1 MVVIKIKNIVDGLLK
16 WVVSDY
22 LSQTDKSKTWL
33 YEATYNLSTP
43 NFNVYDKLVELI
55 TRGANNARRIE
66 TRLMFDPSRAEFPT
80 IHVHMP
86 QEEPLG
92 GNYIG
97 MGIGNN
103 PPSGTTTQFGGIHEK
118 VFQSTYDIICTS
130 NNQMEVILIYELMK
144 RLFVAG
150 TDTLDSQLVNYNF
163 SGKELMYDT
172 TLMPDIFFKAFTIS
186 VIDDIK
192 VPTIL
197 GRTSDIVDI
206 SANGYFSEFEIP
218 AYDIIFSV
226 DEGQGTISAKIND
239 EIIESGDEINEQ
251 QIVVFTATPATN
263 YVVDSWVI
271 NGVSST
277 ETGNSLSITVTE
289 TTDVVVNFRITVFE
303 ITFEQPLN
311 GVLTATLDGDLI
323 ESGDFV
329 DEGSEVVMNVVV
341 EEGYMVVDWSVNLE
355 SESVNT
361 STLTISNIN
370 EDKNISVEI
379 QIQGD

>member
-1 MVVIKIKNIVDGLLK
+1 MIIIKIKNIIDGLLK
-16 WVVSDY
+16 WVVNDY
-22 LSQTDKSKTWL
+22 NSQTDKSKTWL

-43 NFNVYDKLVELI
+43 NFNVYDKLVKII
-55 TRGANNARRIE
+55 TRGANDPRKIE

-103 PPSGTTTQFGGIHEK
+103 PPLGTTTQFGGIHEK
-118 VFQSTYDIICTS
+118 IFQSTYDIICTS

-150 TDTLDSQLVNYNF
+150 SDTLDSQLVNYNF

-206 SANGYFSEFEIP
+206 SANGYFSEFDIP
-218 AYDIIFSV
+218 A
-226 DEGQGTISAKIND
+226 
-239 EIIESGDEINEQ
+239 
-251 QIVVFTATPATN
+251 
-263 YVVDSWVI
+263 
-271 NGVSST
+271 
-277 ETGNSLSITVTE
+277 
-289 TTDVVVNFRITVFE
+289 FE
-303 ITFEQPLN
+303 IAFEQPLH
-311 GVLTATLDGDLI
+311 GTLTATLNDDLI

-341 EEGYMVVDWSVNLE
+341 EDGFMVTGWLINGE
-355 SESVNT
+355 REEINI
-361 STLTISNIN
+361 STITISNIN